1 MNTIKITVRENIA
14 LLTLNRGRS
23 NTINAEMVEELKDIF
38 QNIEKDDNIFGV
50 IMTGKDDYFSAGLD
64 LVELFDYTEDQLKSF
79 WEHYFLLI
87 FILVSFKK
95 PLVAAINGHAP
106 AAGTLLSLCADYRI
120 MARGNFSIGLND
132 VALGLIVPDSSFQL
146 YSSCIGR
153 QRASTY
159 ILEAH
164 IMNPEEALNIAL
176 LNEVVPQEAVVGTAV
191 KQMKKYLQYNRGVW
205 QDTKQNIR
213 KNITFAAQP
222 HQPELI
228 KRILHEWWAP
238 YNRSVLQ
245 TIIQNFKSQ

>member
-14 LLTLNRGRS
+14 LLTLDRGRS
-23 NTINAEMVEELKDIF
+23 NTINAEMVDELKDIF

-50 IMTGKDDYFSAGLD
+50 IITGKDDYFCAGLD

-79 WEHYFLLI
+79 WEHYFLLV

-95 PLVAAINGHAP
+95 PLIAAINGHAP
-106 AAGTLLSLCADYRI
+106 AAGTLLGLCADYRI

-146 YSSCIGR
+146 YSACIGR
-153 QRASTY
+153 HRASNY
-159 ILEAH
+159 ILEAYS
-164 IMNPEEALNIAL
+164 MNPEEALNIAL

-245 TIIQNFKSQ
+245 TIIQNFKS